1 MALRSGE
8 GDFDTSAIL
17 ESALDIFRPVMESAT
32 VMAAHY
38 AKACGRDVVLQE
50 DMRFGMMFAARYVT
64 GRQIGS
70 LFPEIYSESRSD
82 SSERRGLEGSGSDSE
97 GSDYDPDGSE
107 SSGSWET
114 VDDEELTWTRYEG
127 TDDDQALK
135 MNECADSWA
144 SWEPQ
149 NPSERALKNAID
161 KQSDL

>member
-1 MALRSGE
+1 MDSLTPRSGD

-70 LFPEIYSESRSD
+70 LFPEIYEDASDSQSES
-82 SSERRGLEGSGSDSE
+82 SGSE

-135 MNECADSWA
+135 MNECADTWA

>member
-1 MALRSGE
+1 MESLNLRT
-8 GDFDTSAIL
+8 GDGGLDTSAIL

-38 AKACGRDVVLQE
+38 AKAAGRDVVLQE

-70 LFPEIYSESRSD
+70 LFPEIYEDASD
-82 SSERRGLEGSGSDSE
+82 SSSEGSDFDPDGEDEESGSDS
-97 GSDYDPDGSE
+97 D
-107 SSGSWET
+107 SWET
-114 VDDEELTWTRYEG
+114 VGDVELVWTRYEG

-161 KQSDL
+161 KQRDL

>member
-1 MALRSGE
+1 MRTGD
-8 GDFDTSAIL
+8 GDFDTSGIL

-38 AKACGRDVVLQE
+38 ARACGRDIILAE
-50 DMRFGMMFAARYVT
+50 DMNMGMMFAARYVT

-70 LFPEIYSESRSD
+70 LYPEIYESSESGEED
-82 SSERRGLEGSGSDSE
+82 EEGG
-97 GSDYDPDGSE
+97 DGDDECSE

-114 VDDEELTWTRYEG
+114 ISDSELTWTRYQG
-127 TDDDQALK
+127 TDDEQALK
-135 MNECADSWA
+135 MNECADTWA

-161 KQSDL
+161 KQREN

>member
-1 MALRSGE
+1 MRTGE

-38 AKACGRDVVLQE
+38 ARACGRDIILAE
-50 DMRFGMMFAARYVT
+50 DMNMGMMFAARYVT

-70 LFPEIYSESRSD
+70 LFPEIYEEGDESRSD
-82 SSERRGLEGSGSDSE
+82 SDGSDSDFDGDGDDE
-97 GSDYDPDGSE
+97 CSD
-107 SSGSWET
+107 SSGWET
-114 VDDEELTWTRYEG
+114 VSETELVWSRYQG
-127 TDDDQALK
+127 TDDEQALK
-135 MNECADSWA
+135 MNECADTWE

-161 KQSDL
+161 KQREN

>member
-1 MALRSGE
+1 MRT
-8 GDFDTSAIL
+8 GDGGLDTSAIL

-38 AKACGRDVVLQE
+38 AKAAGRDVVLQE

-70 LFPEIYSESRSD
+70 LFPEIYEESGESHSD
-82 SSERRGLEGSGSDSE
+82 SDSDFDE
-97 GSDYDPDGSE
+97 DGSE
-107 SSGSWET
+107 SSDSWET
-114 VDDEELTWTRYEG
+114 VDDEELVWTRYEG

-135 MNECADSWA
+135 MNECADSWDA
-144 SWEPQ
+144 WEPQ

-161 KQSDL
+161 KQRDL

>member
-38 AKACGRDVVLQE
+38 ARACGRDIVLAE
-50 DMRFGMMFAARYVT
+50 DMNLGMMFAARYVT

-82 SSERRGLEGSGSDSE
+82 SSERRDSE

-135 MNECADSWA
+135 MNECADTWA

-161 KQSDL
+161 KQSEN